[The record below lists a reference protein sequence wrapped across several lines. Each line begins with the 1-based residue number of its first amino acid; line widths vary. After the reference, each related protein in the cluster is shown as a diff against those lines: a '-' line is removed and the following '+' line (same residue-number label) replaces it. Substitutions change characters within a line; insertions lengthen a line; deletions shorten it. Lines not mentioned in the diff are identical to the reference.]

1 MFVFEANTKTYDD
14 AAMLDFIRS
23 EREKSVSVREWKHRL
38 RGYGYAIRSTDHG
51 DVILK
56 LGSTVKLCDIPD
68 ELLH

>member
-1 MFVFEANTKTYDD
+1 MFVFEMNTQTDD

-38 RGYGYAIRSTDHG
+38 MGYGYTVRNTDHG

-56 LGSTVKLCDIPD
+56 LGSREELCEIPD
-68 ELLH
+68 ELMH